1 MELLFEQ
8 GINGRNGEIYNWGM
22 ATTDL
27 KTFGERVAQLLRQR
41 KASDSPIASQKELA
55 AAMRIK
61 PQYLS
66 ALMSGKR
73 TPNVQHL
80 RAAATA
86 LETSVSYLALATD
99 DPSPDDD
106 TDAAAHLAAQL
117 AAHDAAIAKHV
128 QALKR
133 ADDAYMAGV
142 KDLDWLRAQT
152 ANIKALIAAE
162 QSAKTTLEA
171 AADAAKQRGSRAD
184 MLREV
189 AASGPAMLTTED
201 TATANA
207 WLRRFVRVFVRDN
220 QVTDVVFNFW

>member
-99 DPSPDDD
+99 DPSPDVA
-106 TDAAAHLAAQL
+106 TDAAFDMTGYLSPEADEAAQMVDSMSDEL
-117 AAHDAAIAKHV
+117 REIALDLLRVLMLHDV
-128 QALKR
+128 
-133 ADDAYMAGV
+133 DDADPTHATG
-142 KDLDWLRAQT
+142 
-152 ANIKALIAAE
+152 
-162 QSAKTTLEA
+162 
-171 AADAAKQRGSRAD
+171 G
-184 MLREV
+184 
-189 AASGPAMLTTED
+189 ASGRLILGKLLKNVKKSADLPRAP
-201 TATANA
+201 
-207 WLRRFVRVFVRDN
+207 LRSSSE
-220 QVTDVVFNFW
+220 